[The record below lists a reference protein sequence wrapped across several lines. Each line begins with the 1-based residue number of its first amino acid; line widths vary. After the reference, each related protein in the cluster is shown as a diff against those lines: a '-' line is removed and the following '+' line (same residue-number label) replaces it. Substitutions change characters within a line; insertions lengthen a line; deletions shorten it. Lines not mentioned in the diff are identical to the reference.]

1 MNYQEYFNEHLV
13 SILDKYSLP
22 GQHVGTDLV
31 SLLKKSDT
39 KELIIP
45 LLGMQG
51 MGKSTLINAI
61 LGEDIMPNEADET
74 TCAPVEIKYGEK
86 EEGRVY
92 FEDGSSP
99 VTVHTKE
106 ELHVYVDNNSNSG
119 NYKHVERVVLFR
131 NNELL
136 KSGLTL
142 VDLPGVGSLTRV
154 NEETTKRYIQ
164 NLCTAIFV
172 IPTVPTIRR
181 TEAMFI
187 KSVWSQFPTAVF
199 VQNRWVGDTD
209 LAVEESVP
217 YNCTR
222 LKQIAEQLNNPFD
235 EHIIVVN
242 AYEAIKGTLDND
254 SQMIADSNIGEIIS
268 KLQSISTEWEQTY
281 NSAVYEKV
289 LNTLSYTKGRIAD
302 KIEGINKS
310 QEQLFEERKRLEVK
324 YEKETSEIT
333 QTLKQARKELDAE
346 QEGIL
351 SFVNSLTKEYT
362 GQIRANIYNIIDK
375 GVTDG
380 YRLTEAFERIQ
391 EEEAEKAFES
401 VFKKVNELKIST
413 DKILERF
420 GKSISI
426 DEAFG
431 PEFVSFGKESA
442 FKFEKGLEV
451 FLNIGG
457 GVGGMLAYA
466 PVAAK
471 ITEVASG
478 VGSLAGP
485 IGTAVGVLAGIAISA
500 VVALVAN
507 KTKKTVTA
515 QRGKG
520 TKSEIEP
527 SILESA
533 ANLKKLLLNKFDEF
547 FDAAKTGLKDI
558 LEIRKQQYA
567 SLFKDIDIP
576 LDNTDIVQA
585 EKDLKDVIMAFNGL
599 KN

>member
-1 MNYQEYFNEHLV
+1 MNYQEHLNEHLI

-22 GQHVGTDLV
+22 GQLVGTDLV
-31 SLLKKSDT
+31 SLMKKSDT

-61 LGEDIMPNEADET
+61 LGEDIMPYNAKET
-74 TCAPVEIKYGEK
+74 TCAPVEIKFGEK

-92 FEDGSSP
+92 FEEGSSP

-106 ELHVYVDNNSNSG
+106 DLHEYVDNDSNSG
-119 NYKHVERVVLFR
+119 NYKHVERVVLYR

-187 KSVWSQFPTAVF
+187 KSVWSQFPTAIF
-199 VQNRWVGDTD
+199 VQNRWAGETD

-217 YNCTR
+217 YNCTI

-242 AYEAIKGTLDND
+242 ADEAINGRLKND
-254 SQMIADSNIGEIIS
+254 SQLIADSNIGEIIS
-268 KLQSISTEWEQTY
+268 KLQSISSEWEQTY
-281 NSAVYEKV
+281 KSAIFEKV
-289 LNTLSYTKGRIAD
+289 LNTLSYTKSRIAD
-302 KIEGINKS
+302 KIESINKS
-310 QEQLFEERKRLEVK
+310 QEQLFEERKRLQEQ

-351 SFVNSLTKEYT
+351 SYVNNLTKEYT

-413 DKILERF
+413 EKILERF

-431 PEFVSFGKESA
+431 PEFVCFEKESA

-471 ITEVASG
+471 ITEVAAG
-478 VGSLAGP
+478 LGSFAGP
-485 IGTAVGVLAGIAISA
+485 LGTAVGILAGISIST

-515 QRGKG
+515 KRGKG

-527 SILESA
+527 AILESA
-533 ANLKKLLLNKFDEF
+533 AKLKKLLLGKFDEF
-547 FDAAKTGLKDI
+547 FDAAKTGLKDV
-558 LEIRKQQYA
+558 LEIRKKQYD
-567 SLFKDIDIP
+567 SLFKDFDIP
-576 LDNTDIVQA
+576 LDSTDKEQA
-585 EKDLKDVIMAFNGL
+585 EKDLKDVIMALNGL